1 MNAPKLTI
9 LPFLQAWDP
18 ATRQLT
24 LNVLVTPVGDP
35 RQPLD
40 SLPTGQVTARAFA
53 GCEIVLAPHV
63 STNAGQIPTLAD
75 TPAGGATLPLTM
87 PATQGPLFDALAN
100 AFRITQPQ
108 QPFQRDAAFT
118 LRKYLPRSYRAAFD
132 FIAPK
137 TDLAVIDDSYF
148 CALRCARDALPGTA
162 VPTDEVSW
170 GEVFAMLLRQP
181 FMARAAGLIHTV
193 QVTLPDPFPGGWVF
207 FSLAG
212 TSDYA
217 SNASTD
223 PDFLKLYSTRVPELD
238 RAARPVFTAVSFP
251 VAADAAALAAL
262 GPFDE
267 VFDEAESYDDGFAKI
282 VHARQPDTG
291 YISADDGE
299 GPELVADP
307 GIQLGW
313 DDEDVLVATN
323 RGVGLNADGSTPP
336 EAPSSVAGYRV
347 DVRPAG
353 DTTWHTMCQIGA
365 DASSFGG
372 VALGGFEQETN
383 VEVHPT
389 KLDKQF
395 WLPPFFTA
403 WLGRSLVALTPD
415 EMLLSNRGVDEPSGF
430 VPMGGDAVPL
440 RYGRSYDFR
449 VRLADMT
456 GGGPDWTIAPVRRAQ
471 QPVARHDMRRKVRMR
486 RVKVTP
492 DLLGSAPPAHATPV
506 SFQVR
511 RPGCGYPEAVFTGL
525 DGAFEALRDAARH
538 NETLPDPENRGRAK
552 PGTDPSLRAV
562 EVPDPD
568 ALALEIKVYA
578 ATPTFDPAGGRDGQ
592 VLVSRTYRAFP
603 TLPDATSE
611 TALQLELDWVTAG
624 RLSERAWPMES
635 QPVGA
640 TGPVA
645 VPRGRDVRI
654 VVRAVGR
661 QDLSYFA
668 TPEAALGDE
677 VALWN
682 GTLNVPAV
690 DEPPVFE
697 PLAAVDAVASV
708 FLQPDPV
715 ENAATRSAPTQQRP
729 SPLLA
734 KRLASAL
741 DLVEEDGVLY
751 GQPGQRVVFACNGLK
766 HHLAPDGSSVALLN
780 RSELAQTWITAVR
793 IPLARD
799 WTWTGYAKPALKL
812 SRRTELSGRNQV
824 STVKLGDVA
833 IEHTIGQQAARVVP
847 PDRER
852 IEVIVIDA
860 FEPPLGHDGFPYE
873 PIVSYQIEARF
884 DAAPSQQQTLNT
896 HLPVATPPQ
905 VAPKVVSAGHA
916 LSPYTATE
924 DYAETLD
931 RERLLWLEFAEDPRQ
946 DPRDVL
952 YGRVVARAAD
962 PMLLPDWEPEADPPN
977 LAEID
982 LDPETVRVIRPG
994 QPDDNAGLS
1003 AMQPLIPAR
1012 DSSLHY
1018 ALPLP
1023 ANVAPESADLFGF
1036 FTYEFRVGHPRGTQ
1050 EEPYWSTAQ
1059 GRFGPPTVIEGVQFP
1074 APKLDCTV
1082 RRFGQTWQLSAK
1094 HARPVID
1101 GEPVAIDRPNT
1112 VIWFVLYARVMQAD
1126 GTTRRN
1132 VQLSRTIGRPEE
1144 PRPGRRPIRSFADWT
1159 RQEVEAALARLGLPA
1174 STPCSTL
1181 AVELLPEPNGT
1192 FWDPLGFDLGEVRIL
1207 RTSRL
1212 VEIPDDCCVE

>member
-9 LPFLQAWDP
+9 LPYLQAWDP

-40 SLPTGQVTARAFA
+40 SLATGQVTARAFA
-53 GCEIVLAPHV
+53 ESEIVLAPHV
-63 STNAGQIPTLAD
+63 STNSGQVPTLAD
-75 TPAGGATLPLTM
+75 TPAGGATIPLTM
-87 PATQGPLFDALAN
+87 PATQIPLFDALAT
-100 AFRITQPQ
+100 AFRISQPQ

-118 LRKYLPRSYRAAFD
+118 LRKYLPLSYREAFD
-132 FIAPK
+132 FVAPK

-148 CALRCARDALPGTA
+148 CALRCARDSLPGTA

-181 FMARAAGLIHTV
+181 FMARAAGLIHTA

-207 FSLAG
+207 FSLAP

-217 SNASTD
+217 TNASNH
-223 PDFLKLYSTRVPELD
+223 PDFLKLYSTRVPELE
-238 RAARPVFTAVSFP
+238 RTARPVFTAVSFP

-267 VFDEAESYDDGFAKI
+267 VFGEAAGYDDGFAKI

-291 YISADDGE
+291 YTSSDDGE
-299 GPELVADP
+299 GPELVSDP
-307 GIQLGW
+307 GILLGW
-313 DDEDVLVATN
+313 DDEDVLVASN

-336 EAPSSVAGYRV
+336 GAPSGVAGYRI
-347 DVRPAG
+347 DVRGAG
-353 DTTWHTMCQIGA
+353 DSTWHTMCRIAA
-365 DASSFGG
+365 DASSFGD

-383 VEVHPT
+383 VEVHPA
-389 KLDKQF
+389 KLDQQF

-403 WLGRSLVALTPD
+403 WLGRSLVASTPD
-415 EMLLSNRGVDEPSGF
+415 EMLLSNRGIDEPSGF
-430 VPMGGDAVPL
+430 VPVGGDAVPL

-456 GGGPDWTIAPVRRAQ
+456 GGGPDWTVAPLRLAQ
-471 QPVARHDMRRKVRMR
+471 NPVARHDMRRKVRMR
-486 RVKVTP
+486 RVKVAP
-492 DLLGSAPPAHATPV
+492 DLLASALAANTTPIR
-506 SFQVR
+506 FDVR
-511 RPGCGYPEAVFTGL
+511 RPGCGYPEAVYTGL
-525 DGAFEALRDAARH
+525 PGAFEALRDAARH
-538 NETLPDPENRGRAK
+538 NAGLPDPADRGRAK
-552 PGTDPSLRAV
+552 HGTHPSLRDIT
-562 EVPDPD
+562 VPDPD
-568 ALALEIKVYA
+568 AVALEINVYA
-578 ATPTFDPAGGRDGQ
+578 GTPTFDPAGGRNGE
-592 VLVSRTYRAFP
+592 VLISRTYRAFP
-603 TLPDATSE
+603 ALPDATSE
-611 TALQLELDWVTAG
+611 TALQIELDWVTVG
-624 RLSERAWPMES
+624 RLSDRPWPMEA
-635 QPVGA
+635 QPVGT

-645 VPRGRDVRI
+645 VPRGREVRV

-668 TPEAALGDE
+668 TLDATLGDE
-677 VALWN
+677 VNLWN
-682 GTLNVPAV
+682 GTLNVPAI

-697 PLAAVDAVASV
+697 PVPAVDALASV
-708 FLQPDPV
+708 FLQPDRV
-715 ENAATRSAPTQQRP
+715 LNAETRSAPTQLRP

-766 HHLAPDGSSVALLN
+766 HHLAPDGSSLALIN
-780 RSELAQTWITAVR
+780 RSELARTWITAVR
-793 IPLARD
+793 ISLARD

-812 SRRTELSGRNQV
+812 TRRTNLVGRAQHSIARLADIV
-824 STVKLGDVA
+824 
-833 IEHTIGQQAARVVP
+833 IEHTIGQQAVRAMP

-860 FEPPLGHDGFPYE
+860 FEPPLGHDGLPYE
-873 PIVSYQIEARF
+873 PIVNYEVEARF
-884 DAAPSQQQTLNT
+884 DAAPVQRHTLET

-905 VAPKVVSAGHA
+905 VAAQVVSAGHA
-916 LSPYTATE
+916 LSPYTATV

-931 RERLLWLEFAEDPRQ
+931 RARLLWLEFAEDPRQ
-946 DPRDVL
+946 DPRDVI
-952 YGRVVARAAD
+952 YGRVVAHAAD

-1023 ANVAPESADLFGF
+1023 ANVAPESAELFGF

-1074 APKLDCTV
+1074 APKLDCTI
-1082 RRFGQTWQLSAK
+1082 RRLGQTWQLSAK

-1101 GEPVAIDRPNT
+1101 GEPVALDRPNT
-1112 VIWFVLYARVMQAD
+1112 AIWFVLYARVMQVD
-1126 GTTRRN
+1126 GATRRN
-1132 VQLSRTIGRPEE
+1132 VQLARTPGRPEE
-1144 PRPGRRPIRSFADWT
+1144 PRRGRRPIRSFADWT
-1159 RQEVEAALARLGLPA
+1159 RAEVESALAKLGLRT
-1174 STPCSTL
+1174 STPCSVL

-1192 FWDPLGFDLGEVRIL
+1192 FWDPLGHDLGQVRIL

-1212 VEIPDDCCVE
+1212 VEVPDDCCVE